1 MAKSIRRTRA
11 GNPPTDIA
19 WRLRNWVWYWQVKE
33 ATGLSDE
40 ALDTAYLSPPSSEG
54 NRRRFFHRVRTLG
67 SDPTLPRPDLDDRSV
82 FENVHAQGSD
92 PQLQIARRAFDSPLW
107 LMLSSRSWGVEDD
120 RLYIAETIADRGWYR
135 LQPEDRELAIEFI
148 RDEPALGQCE
158 DREHVYS
165 TMLTHLESHAS
176 ADHIALL
183 AALYREALNEVSLEQ
198 AIQLRSSLRACT
210 GHWVRHLAIPE
221 DIARL
226 IERLVDTRLA
236 RNIWTTIEF
245 PRGQFSTQ
253 QQYVRALVKAHLEE
267 QPTIDG
273 SRLSMYPIVLP
284 SPRLAWLKAHK
295 EALLQEHFHVLATRV
310 DRELQQ
316 MGLSGIRDEVISK
329 LGAAALVAS
338 PSAVGLVA
346 PPRRDTRYCLPVHP
360 GRGMRSGNR
369 VAPYLVDG
377 VLDTSVGRR
386 MAAAKLAIWRH
397 GDPPPPLDAT
407 RWEQGLSISKREVG

>member
-1 MAKSIRRTRA
+1 MIKNTRRPRA

-19 WRLRNWVWYWQVKE
+19 WRLRNWVWYWLVKE
-33 ATGLSDE
+33 ATDLSDE
-40 ALDTAYLSPPSSEG
+40 ALDMAYLSPPGSEG

-82 FENVHAQGSD
+82 FENVHAQDSD
-92 PQLQIARRAFDSPLW
+92 PQLQIARTAFDSPLW
-107 LMLSSRSWGVEDD
+107 LMLSSREWGVEDD
-120 RLYIAETIADRGWYR
+120 RLYIAKTIADRGWYR
-135 LQPEDRELAIEFI
+135 FQPEDRELAIEFI

-176 ADHIALL
+176 ADNIALL

-210 GHWVRHLAIPE
+210 GHWVRHLQIPE
-221 DIARL
+221 DVARL

-236 RNIWTTIEF
+236 RNIWMTPEI
-245 PRGQFSTQ
+245 PREQFSTQ
-253 QQYVRALVKAHLEE
+253 QQYVRALFKAHMEE
-267 QPTIDG
+267 QSVIDG
-273 SRLSMYPIVLP
+273 DRLSLYPIVLP
-284 SPRLAWLKAHK
+284 SPRLAWLQAHK
-295 EALLQEHFHVLATRV
+295 EVLLQEHFHALATRI

-329 LGAAALVAS
+329 LGASAPAASS
-338 PSAVGLVA
+338 PAIGPVA
-346 PPRRDTRYCLPVHP
+346 PPRRDMRYCLSVHP
-360 GRGMRSGNR
+360 GQGNRSGNR
-369 VAPYLVDG
+369 VVPYLVDG
-377 VLDTSVGRR
+377 VLDTPAGRR
-386 MAAAKLAIWRH
+386 TTVAELATWRH

-407 RWEQGLSISKREVG
+407 NWGPA